1 MEIKESR
8 RGSLVF
14 LDLSGNVDTR
24 STHELELAV
33 TNLLDKGDRLFAI
46 GFQDVEELTGSGL
59 RVLVML
65 AKNLAGLDGGLV
77 LYSINPSLKTI
88 FDVSGLTSLFAI
100 VPDKKEAMRHLSSPK
115 RMSKVSL
122 LATKILDG
130 GKEEDPRDKKEA
142 MRHLSS
148 PRRMSKVSLL
158 ATKILD
164 GGKEEDPRAKK
175 EEPNGAR
182 RGSRLSKQVVR
193 LLSTEAE
200 DEETDPANQ

>member
-8 RGSLVF
+8 RGNLVF

-46 GFQDVEELTGSGL
+46 GFKELTGSGL

-77 LYSINPSLKTI
+77 LYSISPSLKTI

-130 GKEEDPRDKKEA
+130 GKEEDPR
-142 MRHLSS
+142 
-148 PRRMSKVSLL
+148 
-158 ATKILD
+158 
-164 GGKEEDPRAKK
+164 AKK
-175 EEPNGAR
+175 EEPNGGR